1 MKIFGHQQPIFAK
14 FSYEKFMRIFLCQNQ
29 FLKFNIFGQGHS
41 GSDEKWMSSLQKT
54 IIFSEKYFLRIFFDP
69 KTGFWKFT
77 FVGKVIL
84 HMPIKFEQARMKN
97 EGGVRENVKW
107 TYNDNDNERQR
118 TTDTGCDWC
127 YHHCGIYTAVLKNK
141 NFKIL
146 THLQRTLTA

>member
-1 MKIFGHQQPIFAK
+1 MKI
-14 FSYEKFMRIFLCQNQ
+14 YV
-29 FLKFNIFGQGHS
+29 FGQGHS
-41 GSDEKWMSSLQKT
+41 AHACKIWAGSDEKWMSSSQKT

-107 TYNDNDNERQR
+107 TYNERQQR
-118 TTDTGCDWC
+118 TTTNDRHWVWLMLSPLRYLYRSAKKESLPTYSIFQFDFTGTKNLFFPCLTLLH
-127 YHHCGIYTAVLKNK
+127 YH
-141 NFKIL
+141 
-146 THLQRTLTA
+146 

>member
-1 MKIFGHQQPIFAK
+1 MKI
-14 FSYEKFMRIFLCQNQ
+14 Y
-29 FLKFNIFGQGHS
+29 IFGQGHS
-41 GSDEKWMSSLQKT
+41 AHACKIWAGSDEKWMSSSQKT

-107 TYNDNDNERQR
+107 THKRQTHNTQP

-127 YHHCGIYTAVLKNK
+127 YHHCGIYTAVLKNVTDFGSRFW
-141 NFKIL
+141 NFPLGNTSYITKY
-146 THLQRTLTA
+146 TNYTYTK